1 MEVIFLLGTA
11 KAFFLAVLVFN
22 KKWKSHGDY
31 VLGSWLFFMGLH
43 LLNYYLLST
52 GFSFQHPHLLGIG
65 SAFPML
71 EAPFMFIYVLLMIKK
86 SARFKSVYLLHGIPF
101 LAYTVFLMFDFYF
114 LSGSDKL
121 DLIYFEDHH

>member
-1 MEVIFLLGTA
+1 MEVIFLLGA
-11 KAFFLAVLVFN
+11 AQAVFLAVLVFN
-22 KKWKSHGDY
+22 KKRKSHGDY
-31 VLGSWLFFMGLH
+31 VLGFWLFFMGLH
-43 LLNYYLLST
+43 LLYYYRFST

-86 SARFKSVYLLHGIPF
+86 NARFKLVYLLHGIPF

-114 LSGSDKL
+114 
-121 DLIYFEDHH
+121 EDHH

>member
-1 MEVIFLLGTA
+1 MEVIFLLGA
-11 KAFFLAVLVFN
+11 AQAFFLAVLVFN
-22 KKWKSHGDY
+22 KKGKSHGDY

-71 EAPFMFIYVLLMIKK
+71 GALFMFVYVLLMINKNG
-86 SARFKSVYLLHGIPF
+86 RFKLTYLLHGIPF
-101 LAYTVFLMFDFYF
+101 LAFTVFMMFDFYF
-114 LSGSDKL
+114 
-121 DLIYFEDHH
+121 EDHH